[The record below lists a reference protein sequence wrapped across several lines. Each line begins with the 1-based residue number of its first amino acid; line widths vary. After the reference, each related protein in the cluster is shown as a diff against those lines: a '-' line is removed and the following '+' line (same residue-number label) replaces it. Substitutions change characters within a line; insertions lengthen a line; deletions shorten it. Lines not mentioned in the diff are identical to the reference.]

1 MTPDVEL
8 SVLTAGG
15 LNETNAEWT
24 ASAKQHVDVA
34 LEKVLGEKSVSIVTY
49 EAIADIGPES
59 LAETQILNLH
69 ESVGASVLLHKYGL
83 YKLPTKKD
91 KFDWSLGEGVST
103 LRDKYDADY
112 VLFVFMRDSFSS
124 GGRVALQVF
133 AAVMGV
139 GVQGGVQQGYVSL
152 VDLNSGDIVWFN
164 HLVNTVGD
172 LRTPEG
178 SMAATRDL
186 LEEAPL

>member
-8 SVLTAGG
+8 YVLTAGG
-15 LNETNAEWT
+15 QNETNAEWT
-24 ASAKQHVDVA
+24 ATAKQHVDTA
-34 LEKVLGEKSVSIVTY
+34 LGEVLGEKSVSIVNY
-49 EAIADIGPES
+49 KAIEDVGLES
-59 LAETQILNLH
+59 LAEAQILNLH
-69 ESVGASVLLHKYGL
+69 EAVGASVLMHKYGL
-83 YKLPTKKD
+83 FKLPTKKE

-152 VDLNSGDIVWFN
+152 VDLKTGDIVWFN
-164 HLVNTVGD
+164 RLVNTVGD